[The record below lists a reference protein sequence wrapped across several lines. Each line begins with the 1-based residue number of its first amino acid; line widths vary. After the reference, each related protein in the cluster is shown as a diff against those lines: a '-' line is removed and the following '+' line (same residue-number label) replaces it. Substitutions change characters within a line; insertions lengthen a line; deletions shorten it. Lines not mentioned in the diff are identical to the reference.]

1 MNDKIPFL
9 PSDECKTKTL
19 KIVFLYKFIKVHSE
33 NESKETETVSKRL
46 QQKHAI
52 TLTRDKQENQTG
64 KTEKQTNKQTTKT
77 HKTNKGLNKHKRH
90 FTQICDTRLTNKHA
104 NTKNKQLNN

>member
-46 QQKHAI
+46 QHAI
-52 TLTRDKQENQTG
+52 ILTRDKQENQTG

-90 FTQICDTRLTNKHA
+90 YTQICDTRLTNKHA
-104 NTKNKQLNN
+104 NTKK